1 MGPDNQTVRE
11 HAYALWEEDGR
22 PEGRHLDH
30 WARAEVHSRIQGAP
44 EKDAVERA
52 LGPSHG
58 NEDFGGHDAEAEG
71 AAESGVGVDLGAS
84 HLPVQAPADSPEEG
98 EKPDRRDS

>member
-1 MGPDNQTVRE
+1 MGQDNQTVRE

-58 NEDFGGHDAEAEG
+58 NEDFGGHDAEAEVS
-71 AAESGVGVDLGAS
+71 AESGVGVDLGAS
-84 HLPVQAPADSPEEG
+84 LPSVQVPDDSPEED
-98 EKPDRRDS
+98 EKPVHRDA